1 MFKESIKVSDKIIS
15 AFSYMS
21 GGFVGFLWLIF
32 CSVTKKQM
40 NKFMLFNVYQSI
52 FLALIIYFI
61 NLLFSMVYHLLV
73 MIPFIKI
80 LANSIY
86 FAIYSP
92 VYYGWSIVGLILFGM
107 YIYLIL
113 FSILGR
119 IAYLPWVSN
128 IILYQLNRF

>member
-1 MFKESIKVSDKIIS
+1 MFKENIKTSDKIIS
-15 AFSYMS
+15 VLSYMT
-21 GGFVGFLWLIF
+21 GGFAGFIWMIF

-40 NKFMLFNVYQSI
+40 NKFLLFNVYQSI
-52 FLALIIYFI
+52 LLALLIYFI
-61 NLLFSMVYHLLV
+61 DLLFKMVYHILI
-73 MIPFIKI
+73 MIPYVNI
-80 LANSIY
+80 LVNSLY
-86 FAIYSP
+86 YAIYTP

-107 YIYLIL
+107 YVYLIL